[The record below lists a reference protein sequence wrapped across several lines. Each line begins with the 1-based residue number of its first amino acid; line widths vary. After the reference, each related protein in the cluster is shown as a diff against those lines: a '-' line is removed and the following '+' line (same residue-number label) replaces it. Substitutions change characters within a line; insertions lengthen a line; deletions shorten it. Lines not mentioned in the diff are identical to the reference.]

1 MSSSKAGSTKAGR
14 GLHEATDDQLKHSAT
29 VVFRKR
35 STLRSGS
42 RWASPSPGA
51 ASCSWIGP
59 HEFIAPDALIHRKIG
74 LLSEV
79 ALFAGLSE
87 EDMQAIGHAT
97 TMTHCVRGQQI
108 LSPDDPPDRIHIIK
122 KGRVRVYRMTQD
134 GKQLTL
140 DIHEKGTI
148 LGDMSLL
155 GQDRFPEAY
164 AEAIDDG
171 VICTISPDE
180 LRRLIE
186 RYPIVG
192 VNIIRHLSRRL
203 ESAERELEA
212 MAYQRVDQRLARKLL
227 DLGQRF
233 GVSTARGTL
242 IQARL
247 TQQELAEMIGT
258 TRETLAHTL
267 GDFRRRGLL
276 DSANHSVVIRDAER
290 LTEVAEGD

>member
-1 MSSSKAGSTKAGR
+1 VTSTP
-14 GLHEATDDQLKHSAT
+14 HPPP
-29 VVFRKR
+29 R
-35 STLRSGS
+35 SLTEKL
-42 RWASPSPGA
+42 
-51 ASCSWIGP
+51 
-59 HEFIAPDALIHRKIG
+59 G

-87 EDMQAIGHAT
+87 VDMQAIGHAT
-97 TMTHCVRGQQI
+97 TMSHCVRGQTI

-122 KGRVRVYRMTQD
+122 KGRVRVYRISPD

-140 DIHEKGTI
+140 DIFEKGTI

-155 GQDRFPEAY
+155 GQDRLLGTY
-164 AEAIDDG
+164 AEAVDEG
-171 VICTISPDE
+171 VICTITPDE

-186 RYPIVG
+186 RFPTIG

-212 MAYQRVDQRLARKLL
+212 MAYRRVDQRLARRLI
-227 DLGQRF
+227 DLTQRF
-233 GVSTARGTL
+233 GVRTERGTV
-242 IQARL
+242 IQANL
-247 TQQELAEMIGT
+247 TQQELAEMVGT

-276 DSANHSVVIRDAER
+276 DTAQHRVVIRDAVR
-290 LTEVAEGD
+290 LAEVAGDDDLGM

>member
-1 MSSSKAGSTKAGR
+1 MTSSS
-14 GLHEATDDQLKHSAT
+14 
-29 VVFRKR
+29 R
-35 STLRSGS
+35 SRSFT
-42 RWASPSPGA
+42 
-51 ASCSWIGP
+51 
-59 HEFIAPDALIHRKIG
+59 EKIG

-87 EDMQAIGHAT
+87 ADMQAIGHAT

-108 LSPDDPPDRIHIIK
+108 LAPDDPPDRIHIIK
-122 KGRVRVYRMTQD
+122 KGRVRVYRMSPD

-140 DIHEKGTI
+140 DIYEKGTI
-148 LGDMSLL
+148 LGDMGLL
-155 GQDRFPEAY
+155 GQDRLPEAY

-186 RYPIVG
+186 RHPIVG
-192 VNIIRHLSRRL
+192 VNVIRHLSRRL
-203 ESAERELEA
+203 QSAERELEA

-233 GVSTARGTL
+233 GVVTERGTL

-267 GDFRRRGLL
+267 GDFRRQGLL
-276 DSANHSVVIRDAER
+276 ESEKHNVVIRDAER
-290 LTEVAEGD
+290 LAEVADGDLEA